1 MVKNFLLICLFII
14 TFAVLAG
21 GKMYWDGQINSV
33 LVETL
38 SMKAPEQSVKSE
50 VNEDPEKAA
59 ANKEK
64 MLKLDR
70 LNYLPPELQQKFR
83 EKINQDKP
91 LHFMILGSSSTSE
104 QKGAW
109 PDLLEK
115 RLMDVYGNTLLNVTV
130 KEMANM
136 TSTEIVEENLQEEW
150 VKKKPDILLIEPF
163 LLYDI
168 EEIAIKKR
176 LKNLTVMLE
185 DFKKGNPDLTIIIHP
200 SNPIYGAHYYLED
213 EKELEKYA
221 KENKYIYL
229 DHWKSWPDSNE
240 KEIKDYLTNESLPN
254 KKGNEAWAQFLLHYF
269 VREI

>member
-1 MVKNFLLICLFII
+1 
-14 TFAVLAG
+14 
-21 GKMYWDGQINSV
+21 MYWDGQINSV
-33 LVETL
+33 LAETL
-38 SMKAPEQSVKSE
+38 SMKASEQSVKSE

-59 ANKEK
+59 AKKEK

-130 KEMANM
+130 KEIANK

-163 LLYDI
+163 LLSDI
-168 EEIAIKKR
+168 EEIGIKKR
-176 LKNLTVMLE
+176 LNNLTAMLE
-185 DFKKGNPDLTIIIHP
+185 DFKKGNPDLTIIIQP
-200 SNPIYGAHYYLED
+200 ANPIYGAHYYLQD
-213 EKELEKYA
+213 EKGLQKFAER
-221 KENKYIYL
+221 NKYIYL
-229 DHWKSWPDSNE
+229 DHWKAWPDSNE

-254 KKGNEAWAQFLLHYF
+254 KKGNEAWAKFLINYF